1 MWEAIMK
8 SILVLLILVSLLVAQ
23 EIPAPAWQ
31 LSVDDPGQT
40 LIRNNDGAQDIA
52 YNQQTGHLLLL
63 VTEPVPRVIILQAG
77 SGDSLGL
84 LDTGG
89 IPSAPDSVLNQLFI
103 TPSGEI
109 YACNFGQ
116 DLVLYKW
123 EDELNEP
130 QTVFSYTDESGRH
143 FGTSLKALYDSS
155 AVRLYIGSD
164 TPTAQLL
171 ILSYNQSRELY
182 IEEKVNL
189 SVPLSDL
196 LPLNPETFWGIH
208 PQSTLSLFNTYGSS
222 LASIEPGFMAPS
234 PSSFDFFLAHSGISF
249 LAGLGESF
257 SISELSDDY
266 SVAHPVLQ
274 TEPYENE
281 FNSIAG
287 AVEIARDLNLALVLA
302 PNNHISAYD
311 ISDLVDSDI
320 PSTGIVLGKV
330 TSALDDSAIVGAEI
344 LLQSTDYIVTADDRG
359 EYGLIEIPIGSY
371 HLVARD
377 PQFISQSIP
386 IKVGADSVVV
396 VDFELHPRPTAPDLI
411 NAFPR
416 ANEAKIE
423 WSYIWPESLSTT
435 NNKAG
440 GALQKTPTLQH
451 DFFREDILGYNIY
464 KGESADDLN
473 FIDYL
478 PPDSMSFIDQ
488 QPWPDSSYYYAVTAL
503 FFDGETEPATVRYYH
518 PPFLAIAA
526 AKQDID
532 GDFRPDYF
540 AKQVTLSGI
549 ITTPNFSPQKT
560 SFFLQDDS
568 AGIHLF
574 SNQIDLMDLADF
586 NSGDRIAVSGTLD
599 QYNGLTE
606 LHVDAIRSLVVIG
619 KNEQLP
625 PPITITPTELGEKT
639 EGMLVRLQQVTLVD
653 AQQWPAADNN
663 GVVSVTNG
671 SDTVNVYIDK
681 DTDLDEWGAPAGYFS
696 IIGIASQF
704 TRSNPPDDGYQIRP
718 RSSSDFILHTGVT
731 ADEQL
736 PLRFEMGQNYPN
748 PFNPT
753 STIRLQLPKSCDV
766 ELSLYNILGEK
777 VAEIFK
783 GELTAGEHHL
793 QVNAAALPSG
803 TYLYK
808 VRAGGNVAMR
818 KMLLLK

>member
-8 SILVLLILVSLLVAQ
+8 SILVLLILVTLLVAQ

-40 LIRNNDGAQDIA
+40 LIRNNNGAQDIA
-52 YNQQTGHLLLL
+52 YNRQTGHLLLL
-63 VTEPVPRVIILQAG
+63 VTEPVPRVVILQAS
-77 SGDSLGL
+77 SGDSLDL
-84 LDTGG
+84 LDTSG

-109 YACNFGQ
+109 YACNLGQ

-123 EDELNEP
+123 RDESNEP
-130 QTVFSYTDESGRH
+130 QAVFSYTDDSGRH

-155 AVRLYIGSD
+155 AVRLYIGSN

-234 PSSFDFFLAHSGISF
+234 PSSFDFFLSHSGISF
-249 LAGLGESF
+249 LAVLGESF

-266 SVAHPVLQ
+266 SVVHPLLQ

-386 IKVGADSVVV
+386 IKVEADSVVV
-396 VDFELHPRPTAPDLI
+396 ANFELHPRPTAPDLI
-411 NAFPR
+411 SAFPR

-423 WSYIWPESLSTT
+423 WSYIWPESLSTI
-435 NNKAG
+435 NNKASD
-440 GALQKTPTLQH
+440 ALQKPVALQH

-478 PPDSMSFIDQ
+478 PADSMSFIDQ
-488 QPWPDSSYYYAVTAL
+488 HPWPDSTYCYAVTAL
-503 FFDGETEPATVRYYH
+503 FFDGETDPASVRYYH
-518 PPFLAIAA
+518 PPSLAIAV
-526 AKQDID
+526 AKQDIN

-549 ITTPNFSPQKT
+549 ITTPNFSPQKS
-560 SFFLQDDS
+560 SFFLQEDS

-574 SNQIDLMDLADF
+574 SNRIDLMDLAEL
-586 NSGDRIAVSGTLD
+586 NSGDKIAVSGTLD

-606 LHVDAIRSLVVIG
+606 LHVDAVRSLVVLG
-619 KNEQLP
+619 KDQQLP
-625 PPITITPTELGEKT
+625 PAKTITANELNEKT

-653 AQQWPAADNN
+653 AQQWPSAGSN
-663 GVVSVTNG
+663 GAVHVTTG
-671 SDTVNVYIDK
+671 SDTVEVYIDK
-681 DTDLDEWGAPAGYFS
+681 DTDLDEWGAPTGYFS
-696 IIGIASQF
+696 MIGIASQF
-704 TRSNPPDDGYQIRP
+704 TRSNPPNDGYQIRP

-748 PFNPT
+748 PFNPI
-753 STIRLQLPKSCDV
+753 STICLQLPKSCDV

-803 TYLYK
+803 TYIYK
-808 VRAGGNVAMR
+808 VRAGGNVAIK